1 MIPQFGTLVLIR
13 NTYLWHTKM
22 EDTFHCNF
30 TGSTIFVQTLKLWEN
45 CLLQVSHEARRQ
57 STAGQAKYMALK
69 CLLDKRNHLTFFWKT
84 PGKMFLSWAHTWQAR
99 STNGC
104 WIWEIFLRKHRFQH
118 LMKIGKNL
126 FRFLQKF
133 LKNVS
138 LLVWVSFSKMKL
150 RTTFCP
156 KFR

>member
-30 TGSTIFVQTLKLWEN
+30 TGKHDICSNSKIVGKLFVSGLTWSTSSKHCWPTKIYGFEMP
-45 CLLQVSHEARRQ
+45 
-57 STAGQAKYMALK
+57 AGQKK
-69 CLLDKRNHLTFFWKT
+69 SLDFFWKT